1 MRFLFTLTIF
11 LGSALLFLVE
21 PMVAKLILPR
31 FGGAPAVWTAAMVFF
46 QVALLLGYG
55 YAHLAV
61 KWLGPRRQAVIHIA
75 LALLGLLFLPIVLP
89 AGAGVN
95 GGGNP
100 SLVVVGTLATMI
112 GVPFLLLSAGAPLIQ
127 RWFAHT
133 DDPLAHDP
141 YFLYSASNLGSM
153 VALIGYPLLVEPA
166 LGLREQGRLWT
177 FAYGLLLVLL
187 AGSAV
192 LLWRSKEPAPAEPD
206 AEPTPPLST
215 KTRLRWIALAAVP
228 SSLLLGATT
237 HITTV
242 IAPIPLLW
250 VLPLTIYL
258 LTFIL
263 AFARRRILSA
273 RVLTPIAMIC
283 AAVLTFGLV
292 MQVFGFTYLQLAIH
306 LFSLF
311 VICWACHQTLAEG
324 RPHAIHL
331 TEFFFFLALG
341 GVVGGV
347 FNSLVA
353 PVLFKSLAEYPVA
366 IVATV
371 LVLPRTQKPSQ
382 RWLDIAIPAIVT
394 GLVILLIQLDFNR
407 RWGTDDVTLMQV
419 LGLPVLIAL
428 LGSFRTIG
436 YALALTAIF
445 IAVNVSRVT
454 NGGYKQVSDRSFFGV
469 HDVFLYGDEHRLRH
483 GDTMHGTQDMTHP
496 QEPTTYY
503 TRTGPIGLVM
513 AEEKRRRKNMSLA
526 VVGLGAG
533 TMAAYGEKG
542 EKFDFYDIDPTV
554 ISMAENTDYF
564 TYLFNCKAEKRVIL
578 GDARLSLQAAAPG
591 SYDVI
596 LLDAFSS
603 DAIPIHLLTIE
614 AIRLY
619 LSKLAPD
626 GMIAFHISNRYLNLR
641 PILQNVADQLGLV
654 TRFDLDRGPMPR
666 FKNKSLWMV
675 LARDKASLGGL
686 MTDARWTS
694 SDPDPSEPV
703 WTDDYSSVLSLLRKG
718 GW

>member
-1 MRFLFTLTIF
+1 
-11 LGSALLFLVE
+11 
-21 PMVAKLILPR
+21 
-31 FGGAPAVWTAAMVFF
+31 
-46 QVALLLGYG
+46 
-55 YAHLAV
+55 
-61 KWLGPRRQAVIHIA
+61 
-75 LALLGLLFLPIVLP
+75 
-89 AGAGVN
+89 
-95 GGGNP
+95 
-100 SLVVVGTLATMI
+100 
-112 GVPFLLLSAGAPLIQ
+112 
-127 RWFAHT
+127 
-133 DDPLAHDP
+133 
-141 YFLYSASNLGSM
+141 
-153 VALIGYPLLVEPA
+153 
-166 LGLREQGRLWT
+166 
-177 FAYGLLLVLL
+177 
-187 AGSAV
+187 
-192 LLWRSKEPAPAEPD
+192 
-206 AEPTPPLST
+206 
-215 KTRLRWIALAAVP
+215 
-228 SSLLLGATT
+228 
-237 HITTV
+237 
-242 IAPIPLLW
+242 

-263 AFARRRILSA
+263 AFARKRILSA
-273 RVLTPIAMIC
+273 RVLTPIAKVC
-283 AAVLTFGLV
+283 AAALTFGLV
-292 MQVFGFTYLQLAIH
+292 MQVFGYTYLQLAIH

-311 VICWACHQTLAEG
+311 VICWACHQTLAED
-324 RPHAIHL
+324 RPHASHL

-341 GVVGGV
+341 GVVGGI
-347 FNSLVA
+347 FNSLIA

-371 LVLPRTQKPSQ
+371 LVLPRTQKPAQ
-382 RWLDIAIPAIVT
+382 RWLDIAIPAVVT

-407 RWGTDDVTLMQV
+407 GWGTEDITLMQV

-436 YALALTAIF
+436 YALALSAVF

-454 NGGYKQVSDRSFFGV
+454 NGGFKQVSDRSFFGV

-578 GDARLSLQAAAPG
+578 GDARLSLQAAPAG

-654 TRFDLDRGPMPR
+654 TRFDLDKGIMPR